1 MIRHVKQEPRNT
13 STKLTSNTSN
23 IHNTHNTHST
33 RRTLSRALPC
43 TLTVIALLIVWQVW
57 VEVAHIP
64 VAVFSSPTEI
74 LRATIEAWPTL
85 QPALLITA
93 YEGFMGF
100 FFACVLGILLG
111 VACYSWRA
119 LNDAVFPL
127 LSAAQT
133 MPLISI
139 APLFLLWFG
148 FEPLGKI
155 VIVTVFALFPIAVQ
169 TIRGLQ
175 SVPQF
180 FVDVALTCGAT
191 RTWTLWHV
199 QLRVAARQIFGGIR
213 ISAAYVFA
221 TAATAEYLGA
231 RAGLG
236 IWLQAAYNSFRTPL
250 IFSATF
256 VIIALTGI
264 LLLLIHIVER
274 IALGPDERWD
284 GSGQ

>member
-1 MIRHVKQEPRNT
+1 MKQATGISQRTRH
-13 STKLTSNTSN
+13 
-23 IHNTHNTHST
+23 
-33 RRTLSRALPC
+33 RRTAIARILPC
-43 TLTVIALLIVWQVW
+43 TLTVIALIIVWQLW
-57 VEVAHIP
+57 VNLAHIP
-64 VAVFSSPTEI
+64 SSVFSSPIEI
-74 LRATIEAWPTL
+74 IHATIEAWPTL
-85 QPALLITA
+85 KPALLITT
-93 YEGFMGF
+93 YEGVIGF
-100 FFACVLGILLG
+100 ICACFCGIILG

-148 FEPLGKI
+148 FEPMGKI
-155 VIVTVFALFPIAVQ
+155 VIVTLFALFPIAVQ

-175 SVPQF
+175 AVPQF

-231 RAGLG
+231 RGGLG

-250 IFSATF
+250 IFSATV

-264 LLLLIHIVER
+264 LLLIIHAIER
-274 IALGPDERWD
+274 VLLGPDERWD